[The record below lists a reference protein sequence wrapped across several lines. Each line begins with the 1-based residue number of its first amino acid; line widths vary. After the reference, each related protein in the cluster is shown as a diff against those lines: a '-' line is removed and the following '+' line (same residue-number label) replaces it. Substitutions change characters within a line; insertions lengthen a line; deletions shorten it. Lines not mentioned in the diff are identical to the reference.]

1 MNSPLDL
8 RPMPQA
14 TQPWVGGIFYRAAAK
29 AAMSVA
35 PRLVRMASR
44 PSVQPEPRCDVGVT
58 GDADDRQDADGDDNE
73 SRKRALFEAAARS
86 ELVDIGRE
94 RLDIKRTQEQ
104 RRRQFLEAINEDQQR
119 LPKDRRLGE
128 RQVDRA
134 REGPWSRAEQACD
147 VVELHRNARKSRLG
161 KADRDGEEAD
171 HTRVAIPL
179 VRSGSRGRHAATGLS
194 ARRDE
199 APARARQFRRSV
211 S

>member
-44 PSVQPEPRCDVGVT
+44 PSVQPEPRCDVGVA
-58 GDADDRQDADGDDNE
+58 GDADDRQNADGDDDE

-94 RLDIKRTQEQ
+94 RLDMSG
-104 RRRQFLEAINEDQQR
+104 RRSSVAGSSLRQSTKTSSAA
-119 LPKDRRLGE
+119 PKIAGWAGGRWIGRAGA
-128 RQVDRA
+128 RGPAPSRRA
-134 REGPWSRAEQACD
+134 RWSSSIEMRENPAWAKPIAM
-147 VVELHRNARKSRLG
+147 ARKRITQ
-161 KADRDGEEAD
+161 AM
-171 HTRVAIPL
+171 T
-179 VRSGSRGRHAATGLS
+179 S
-194 ARRDE
+194 A
-199 APARARQFRRSV
+199 PP
-211 S
+211 